1 MSSNAFLTMLNTFGM
16 TSVLPDVVNISLH
29 CPTSFNVFLMLPLMS
44 PWCCLIPPLCLNVF
58 LMSLSCF
65 LIIINVLGITL
76 LFDAPVVP
84 SHLLDIPQLLLFF
97 FNQCAWHHPSSL
109 LSPTTLWSSLELVPM
124 ISKA

>member
-84 SHLLDIPQLLLFF
+84 SHLLDIPQLLLLFLI
-97 FNQCAWHHPSSL
+97 QCAWHHPSSL

>member
-1 MSSNAFLTMLNTFGM
+1 MSSNAFLTMLNTFGV

-44 PWCCLIPPLCLNVF
+44 PWCCLIPPLCLNDF

-76 LFDAPVVP
+76 LFDAPLCP
-84 SHLLDIPQLLLFF
+84 HIFLISLNCFF
-97 FNQCAWHHPSSL
+97 FFLINVHGITHHPCCHPL
-109 LSPTTLWSSLELVPM
+109 PFGHPLNLSP
-124 ISKA
+124 